1 MFPASKAIGNTLDQD
16 AVSSSSRVSQ
26 YFSYMISSNPSE
38 IAGIP
43 EDQMTKNRGR
53 EKKRNRSIRYT
64 IIGNIIHRFLK

>member
-43 EDQMTKNRGR
+43 EDQMTKNRDR
-53 EKKRNRSIRYT
+53 EKK
-64 IIGNIIHRFLK
+64 KK